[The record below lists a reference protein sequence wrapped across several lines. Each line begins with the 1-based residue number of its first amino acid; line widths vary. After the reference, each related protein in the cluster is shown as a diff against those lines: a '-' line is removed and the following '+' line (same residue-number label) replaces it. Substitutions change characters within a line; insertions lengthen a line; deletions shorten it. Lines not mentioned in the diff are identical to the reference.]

1 MAFEQMTCPNCG
13 AALEYKANTPVIV
26 CKFCNTTL
34 RLKAEVVGTPGLG
47 GQSSIDLN
55 PKLDPYHSLADLDR
69 IRALLAEQRRTEA
82 VRLYMEQTGAS
93 LGEATRAIE
102 RLQAEREPQVLNT
115 SAGPFAVD
123 IDEIRALMQRGQK
136 INAIKLLRE
145 QTNLG
150 LKEAKDAV
158 EAIERGELPNL
169 SSVQRPRSAAS
180 IGSNRGC
187 LLGCLPVLGFIGL
200 CFISIM
206 LLGQVMFRVWGPYDA
221 AMTVVR
227 GSEEVVAALGE
238 PINTGLT
245 IVGGISSSGSDSDA
259 QFETPITGS
268 RRSGTLRVSGTY
280 HKGRWDLSI
289 WVLYDEDNEERTI
302 YLSARP

>member
-13 AALEYKANTPVIV
+13 AALEYKANTPVVV

-34 RLKAEVVGTPGLG
+34 RLKAEVVGGPGLG

-55 PKLDPYHSLADLDR
+55 PQLDPYRSLADLTR
-69 IRALLAEQRRTEA
+69 IRELLANHQRAEA
-82 VRLYMEQTGAS
+82 IRLYMEQTGAS
-93 LGEATRAIE
+93 LGEATHAVDQIQGTRY
-102 RLQAEREPQVLNT
+102 PQTLNT
-115 SAGPFAVD
+115 PAGPYAVD
-123 IDEIRALMQRGQK
+123 IDEIQALMRRGQK

-169 SSVQRPRSAAS
+169 VIDQRPRSRLS
-180 IGSNRGC
+180 VGSNRGC
-187 LLGCLPVLGFIGL
+187 LLGCLPLLGFIGL
-200 CFISIM
+200 CFVSIM

-221 AMTVVR
+221 AMSVVR

-238 PINTGLT
+238 PINTGLMIT
-245 IVGGISSSGSDSDA
+245 GGISSSGSDSDA

-268 RRSGTLRVSGTY
+268 RRGGTLRVSGTY

-302 YLSARP
+302 YLSNRL

>member
-13 AALEYKANTPVIV
+13 AALEYRTNTPVVI
-26 CKFCNTTL
+26 CKYCNTTL
-34 RLKAEVVGTPGLG
+34 RLKAEIVGSPGLG

-69 IRALLAEQRRTEA
+69 IRELLANQQRPEA
-82 VRLYMEQTGAS
+82 IRLYMEQTGAG

-102 RLQAEREPQVLNT
+102 RLQAEREPQVINT
-115 SAGPFAVD
+115 PAGPFAID
-123 IDEIRALMQRGQK
+123 LDEIERLTRNGQK

-158 EAIERGELPNL
+158 DAIERGELPNL
-169 SSVQRPRSAAS
+169 SNVPRPRSS
-180 IGSNRGC
+180 TSLGSNRGC
-187 LLGCLPVLGFIGL
+187 LLGCLPVLGFVGL

-227 GSEEVVAALGE
+227 GSAEVVAALGE

-245 IVGGISSSGSDSDA
+245 IAGGISSSGSDSDA
-259 QFETPITGS
+259 GFETPIIGS

-280 HKGRWDLSI
+280 HKGRWDISI